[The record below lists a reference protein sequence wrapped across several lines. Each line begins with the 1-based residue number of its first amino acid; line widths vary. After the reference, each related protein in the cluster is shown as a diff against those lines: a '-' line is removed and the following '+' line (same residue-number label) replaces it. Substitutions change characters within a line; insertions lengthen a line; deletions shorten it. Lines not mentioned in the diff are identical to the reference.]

1 MTGLNINH
9 LTPFTVG
16 FDRMLDRFEVLTDQ
30 MNRAGGSGFPP
41 YNIRRDVD
49 QFYIDVALAG
59 LDQDDVEIE
68 VADGT
73 LTIRSTWDEQGDY
86 FNAGGEILHRGISFR
101 KFTRKFD
108 IADDIEV
115 KGADFVNGLLTIHL
129 ERVIPE
135 EKKPKKIEIGS
146 TPHKKLLK
154 G

>member
-30 MNRAGGSGFPP
+30 MNRTGGSGFPP
-41 YNIRRDVD
+41 YNIRRDAD

-59 LDQDDVEIE
+59 LDQDDVEIVVE
-68 VADGT
+68 NGT
-73 LTIRSTWDEQGDY
+73 LAIRSTWDEQGDY
-86 FNAGGEILHRGISFR
+86 FNAGGEVLHRGISFR

-135 EKKPKKIEIGS
+135 EKKPKKIEIG
-146 TPHKKLLK
+146 TTKKLLK

>member
-30 MNRAGGSGFPP
+30 MNRTGGSGFPP
-41 YNIRRDVD
+41 YNIRRDAD
-49 QFYIDVALAG
+49 EFYIDIALAG
-59 LDQDDVEIE
+59 LDQDDVEIVVE
-68 VADGT
+68 NGT

-115 KGADFVNGLLTIHL
+115 KGAEFVNGLLTVHL
-129 ERVIPE
+129 ERVVTE
-135 EKKPKKIEIGS
+135 EKKPKKIEIGN
-146 TPHKKLLK
+146 TKKLLK